1 METSSDPNRWA
12 TFADLLEQRAADR
25 PDATYA
31 TFPDT
36 SLTFAALR
44 QRSANLAR
52 GLIAGGLAP
61 GDHVAI
67 MMPNC
72 PEFLVAHFAV
82 QLAGGTS
89 VLLNARFKQHELGTV
104 LAHCDA
110 RAVITTDAMDEHV
123 DLARLILDALP
134 GLVRDG
140 GRVGA
145 PTAPLLNSLIL
156 FGDRDFPPFEPV
168 GRVEDRGAPVSDE
181 ALARART
188 GQDGERTSL
197 LIYTSG
203 STAAP
208 KACELSAATVQR
220 SWRIYADAVKL
231 AAGEKIWVP
240 LPFFHCGGIGL
251 ATVSMARAA
260 SIVSSPHFQA
270 DDTAAL
276 LERERVDH
284 LYPVFHA
291 LSVPLLRSPR
301 YDRGR
306 WTAFV
311 KTMVSV
317 GPLGTQQVLRDLLPA
332 HVKTMNVFGMTE
344 SSGVLTVT
352 RPEDPEDKR
361 LGTCGRV
368 QGDAEVTIRDP
379 ETLAVLPAGERGE
392 IVFRGAGAVRGYYR
406 DPVATAAAVLPG
418 GWVRSG
424 DLGMFDDDGWLHF
437 LGRIKD
443 MLKVGGENV
452 AAAEVE
458 SFLSSHPAVKFV
470 QVIGKPDERLGEVPV
485 AFIERNAGAE
495 ASEDDI
501 IAFCR
506 GSIASY
512 KVPRQVV
519 FVTEWPMSAT
529 KVQKG
534 RLKEMLPA

>member
-1 METSSDPNRWA
+1 MEMTAGTEKFP
-12 TFADLLEQRAADR
+12 TFADLLEQRAGDMAD
-25 PDATYA
+25 AVYA
-31 TFPDT
+31 VFPG
-36 SLTFAALR
+36 SALTFGALR
-44 QRSANLAR
+44 RQAAGLAR

-72 PEFLVAHFAV
+72 PEFLLAHFAV

-89 VLLNARFKQHELGTV
+89 VLLNARFKQHELGTI
-104 LAHCDA
+104 LKHCDA
-110 RAVITTDAMDEHV
+110 RVVITSDAMDEHV
-123 DLARLILDALP
+123 DLGRLILDSLP
-134 GLVRDG
+134 GVRRAG
-140 GRVGA
+140 GFAAA
-145 PTAPLLNSLIL
+145 PTAPLLRRLVL
-156 FGDRDFPPFEPV
+156 LGARKLEPFDSHAALEAM
-168 GRVEDRGAPVSDE
+168 GAGVPDE
-181 ALARART
+181 ALARARA
-188 GQDGERTSL
+188 GQDGERTGL

-220 SWRIYADAVKL
+220 SWRTYADAVKL

-251 ATVSMARAA
+251 ATVGMARGA
-260 SIVSSPHFQA
+260 SIVTSPHFQA
-270 DDTAAL
+270 DDMAAL

-291 LSVPLLRSPR
+291 LSVPLLRSPL
-301 YDRGR
+301 YDRDR
-306 WTAFV
+306 WSAFV
-311 KTMVSV
+311 RTMVSV
-317 GPLGTQQVLRDLLPA
+317 GPLGTQKVLRDLLPA
-332 HVKTMNVFGMTE
+332 HVKIMNVFGMTE
-344 SSGVLTVT
+344 SSGVLTVS
-352 RPEDPEDKR
+352 RPEAPEDRR

-379 ETLAVLPAGERGE
+379 DTLEVLPAGTRGE
-392 IVFRGAGAVRGYYR
+392 IVFRGAGAVKGYYN
-406 DPVATAAAVLPG
+406 DAAATAATMLPG

-424 DLGMFDDDGWLHF
+424 DLGMFDEDGWLHF

-458 SFLSSHPAVKFV
+458 SFLSGHPAVKFV
-470 QVIGKPDERLGEVPV
+470 QVIGRPDERMGEVPV
-485 AFIERNAGAE
+485 AFIERNAGME
-495 ASEDDI
+495 ASQDDI
-501 IAFCR
+501 IAFCKDR
-506 GSIASY
+506 IASY
-512 KVPRQVV
+512 KIPRQVV

-534 RLKEMLPA
+534 RLREMLPA